1 MEDVR
6 QSPDVS
12 DKLSQLFIATPKG
25 QVSPLY
31 LNVHAQEGHYSSTKR
46 TKRWTIYFALSL

>member
-25 QVSPLY
+25 EVSPFY
-31 LNVHAQEGHYSSTKR
+31 LNADT
-46 TKRWTIYFALSL
+46 